1 MSTPGGTR
9 TSNLRFRRLKAQNR
23 NDQDDKELRQIA
35 ECVVPTMVPSPQEAD
50 LDPNLT
56 RLNAAWA
63 TLPAPIRTA
72 ILALL
77 DAASPTPQTAT
88 TFAPRSP
95 VSRSCAENGQNYQP
109 GEEDGTPK

>member
-1 MSTPGGTR
+1 
-9 TSNLRFRRLKAQNR
+9 
-23 NDQDDKELRQIA
+23 
-35 ECVVPTMVPSPQEAD
+35 MVPSLRETES
-50 LDPNLT
+50 DPDLT

-77 DAASPTPQTAT
+77 DAASPTAQTAT

-95 VSRSCAENGQNYQP
+95 VSRSCAENGQNYES
-109 GEEDGTPK
+109 GEEDGTRRDDE

>member
-1 MSTPGGTR
+1 M
-9 TSNLRFRRLKAQNR
+9 
-23 NDQDDKELRQIA
+23 
-35 ECVVPTMVPSPQEAD
+35 PTMVPSPQEAES
-50 LDPNLT
+50 DPDLT

-77 DAASPTPQTAT
+77 DATSPTPQTAT

-95 VSRSCAENGQNYQP
+95 VSRSCAENGQSYQP
-109 GEEDGTPK
+109 GKEDGTRRDDE